1 MMQHCKECGAELPNN
16 AVFCGR
22 CGRKTTSEDEIDT
35 NVSSDPIEDI
45 SESQSSIE
53 MTLSDSQ
60 DSNSNNEEDEQLQIP
75 GLPSETKVEEKHQT
89 PNLIPDHEY
98 EGQAPTSASEEQQEQ
113 HSPYPTSDYENED
126 HIHHDDFEPPQSMPY
141 KPHP

>member
-1 MMQHCKECGAELPNN
+1 MQHCKECGAELPNN

-45 SESQSSIE
+45 SESQSSFE

-60 DSNSNNEEDEQLQIP
+60 DSTSDNGEEEQLQIP
-75 GLPSETKVEEKHQT
+75 SLPSEDNVEEEEQT
-89 PNLIPDHEY
+89 SYVISEHEN
-98 EGQAPTSASEEQQEQ
+98 EGHASSLASEKQQEQ
-113 HSPYPTSDYENED
+113 HSPCLLYTSPSPRD
-126 HIHHDDFEPPQSMPY
+126 S
-141 KPHP
+141 